1 MYKGII
7 VDNICFGKLDVMDY
21 EVVDVVK
28 MVNVDYFIWIM
39 LDGYEM
45 EINFEGDNVFFG

>member
-1 MYKGII
+1 MI
-7 VDNICFGKLDVMDY
+7 VDNICFGKFDVIDY

-28 MVNVDYFIWIM
+28 IVNVDYFIWIM

-45 EINFEGDNVFFG
+45 FINVEGDNVFLG